1 MANRSIW
8 LGEDKQLSIRKIED
22 SYEPL
27 AHEVLVEVSYSGI
40 NPADVSHGR
49 VGFNNCV
56 AGYDFAGTVIKAGSA
71 RQDTCSPGEK
81 VLGFAAPLLQ
91 KPKQYGAHQKYH
103 CARHFIYHVPPSM
116 PMPEAAC
123 LMVVTHTA
131 ADALFNQL
139 ALPFGDSQLPIL
151 IWGASAAVGT
161 AAVQFAKMAGCFPI
175 LATASSKNHEA
186 LYALGATECFDYRD
200 PDVVEKVKMSVQR
213 HTENPLQRVLDC
225 VVSRGKPSS
234 TELCEAI
241 ADIGARFTSP
251 VTASYAAKQQWR
263 RTFACRN
270 VDVDFPLPDGTLLK
284 HEAMPDWQANI
295 DRATKWAIEHYGQ
308 GYCMPRVNVVHGGEE
323 GMKAMLHV
331 VGGGASMEKYV
342 IQHPI

>member
-1 MANRSIW
+1 MANRAIW
-8 LGEDKQLSIRKIED
+8 AGKDNNISLVEIQEN
-22 SYEPL
+22 YEPL
-27 AHEVLVEVSYSGI
+27 EDEVLVEVHYSGI

-56 AGYDFAGTVIKAGSA
+56 TGYDFAGTVIKAGLK
-71 RQDTCSPGEK
+71 RMDKFSPGDK

-91 KPKQYGAHQKYH
+91 KPKQYGVHQKYH

-116 PMPEAAC
+116 PMPDASC

-139 ALPFGDSQLPIL
+139 AIPFSKSGLPIL

-161 AAVQFAKMAGCFPI
+161 AAVQFAKTAGCYPI
-175 LATASSKNHEA
+175 LITASTKNHES
-186 LYALGATECFDYRD
+186 LQSLGATECFDYRD
-200 PDVVEKVKMSVQR
+200 PDIVQNVKAALKRYTEK
-213 HTENPLQRVLDC
+213 PLLHVLDS
-225 VVSRGKPSS
+225 VVSRGSPSS

-241 ADIGARFTSP
+241 ADPGARFTSP
-251 VTASYAAKQQWR
+251 IPATQAAKQEWM

-270 VDVDFPLPDGTLLK
+270 VDVNFSLPDGRVLK
-284 HEAMPDWQANI
+284 HDAMPTWQANI
-295 DRATKWAIEHYGQ
+295 DRATKWAIDNYGN
-308 GYCMPRVNVVHGGEE
+308 GYCMPRVKVVQGGEE
-323 GMKAMLHV
+323 GIKAMMHV
-331 VGGGASMEKYV
+331 VDGKASMEKYV